1 MPFTCFQHIKF
12 PLPLYAVRIK
22 CRDLVKKIAIYKS
35 RLAVSRLFLLFV
47 PQKHYVLVFVLLLR
61 CNFKKGLLSMSF
73 MVLRAVTCNTEYETK
88 FSRGLIVLFWLCVP
102 IMWCFARFAV
112 ESVQL

>member
-1 MPFTCFQHIKF
+1 MPFTCFQHIEF